1 MDDGRKREGE
11 ERNVRLKE
19 TNKQL
24 NIKSVYLQFFSV
36 PRMQIRLCQNNL
48 SHGYPSRSAWP
59 DAERASL
66 LGP

>member
-11 ERNVRLKE
+11 ERDVRLKV

-36 PRMQIRLCQNNL
+36 PRMQIRLCQKQRFPRL
-48 SHGYPSRSAWP
+48 P
-59 DAERASL
+59 E
-66 LGP
+66 